1 MHTAVVAEIV
11 AFALQKPYG
20 RCEPLLPLVARLCWP
35 AGKLRYESFIQI
47 VVLPLITLWDLGTSQ
62 AVLACGAAQVVGL
75 RIPSLGSAGIS
86 A

>member
-1 MHTAVVAEIV
+1 MLSRH
-11 AFALQKPYG
+11 QWW
-20 RCEPLLPLVARLCWP
+20 LLGVSTKSV
-35 AGKLRYESFIQI
+35 GSKLRKSLFIQI

>member
-1 MHTAVVAEIV
+1 M
-11 AFALQKPYG
+11 
-20 RCEPLLPLVARLCWP
+20 
-35 AGKLRYESFIQI
+35 LRKSLFIQI

>member
-1 MHTAVVAEIV
+1 MGTAKESIHSKRSCIKWV
-11 AFALQKPYG
+11 
-20 RCEPLLPLVARLCWP
+20 
-35 AGKLRYESFIQI
+35 LRKSLFIQI

-62 AVLACGAAQVVGL
+62 AVLARGAAQVVGL